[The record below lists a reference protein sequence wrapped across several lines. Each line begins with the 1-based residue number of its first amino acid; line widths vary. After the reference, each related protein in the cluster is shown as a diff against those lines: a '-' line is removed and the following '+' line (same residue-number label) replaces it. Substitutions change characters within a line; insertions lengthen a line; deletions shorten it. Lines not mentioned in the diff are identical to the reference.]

1 MRIRFTQSVI
11 VWAVGVVW
19 LSGVHLVAR
28 VERQVVGQ
36 VVSSSG
42 AFLEGVPIPNQ
53 GTILDGDLL
62 TTGRGGSALVK
73 FSVTAQANI
82 SEEASIRIRIIS
94 GRTVIQLT
102 SGLVSLEG
110 ATEDAL
116 VVQTPKYEIGPA
128 TPGKS
133 VFVVAVLA
141 DQRAFV
147 SSRKGSVSVAEIK
160 TGKSFVLPEG
170 EERAISEALMAGPSQ
185 EKEGPRQ
192 APSIPSGPAAGGQPA
207 QPASPGTAP
216 GRKQAEKRMK
226 PATLGLILGAGA
238 AAGIGAAIAASSGG
252 GPPVSPSRP

>member
-11 VWAVGVVW
+11 VWAVGVGC
-19 LSGVHLVAR
+19 LCGVHLIAR
-28 VERQVVGQ
+28 VERQIVGQ

-82 SEEASIRIRIIS
+82 SEEASLRIRIIS
-94 GRTVIQLT
+94 GRTVVQLT
-102 SGLVSLEG
+102 SGLVSLEE

-133 VFVVAVLA
+133 VFVVAAPA
-141 DQRAFV
+141 DQRALV
-147 SSRKGSVSVAEIK
+147 SSLTWGGSVAGIK
-160 TGKSFVLPEG
+160 T
-170 EERAISEALMAGPSQ
+170 
-185 EKEGPRQ
+185 
-192 APSIPSGPAAGGQPA
+192 
-207 QPASPGTAP
+207 
-216 GRKQAEKRMK
+216 
-226 PATLGLILGAGA
+226 
-238 AAGIGAAIAASSGG
+238 
-252 GPPVSPSRP
+252 